1 MTNIKILEASNP
13 YGLADMHD
21 VIEPGGK
28 SRMFQRSCTSE
39 IETTI
44 HVNRQR
50 CFKANEV

>member
-1 MTNIKILEASNP
+1 MTHIKILQASNP

-21 VIEPGGK
+21 VIGSGGR
-28 SRMFQRSCTSE
+28 SRMFQRSYTFE

-44 HVNRQR
+44 HLNRQR